1 VAQPSIPRALLAVG
15 AAALALGAGAAAVGA
30 VKVIG
35 RSDPLPGK
43 RTASATGGTTAPR
56 LLSVRVVA
64 TPAQKVT
71 VTSSVICSKSGS
83 TGKDSAPEHELDTAI
98 KSGKFSARAPL
109 TRPLT
114 LPIAH
119 PESWCSVVVY
129 STLSQRGKQT
139 VYILAG

>member
-1 VAQPSIPRALLAVG
+1 VAHPSLLRALFAGGAAALAVG
-15 AAALALGAGAAAVGA
+15 AAAGAAGAA
-30 VKVIG
+30 KVIG
-35 RSDPLPGK
+35 RSDPLQGK
-43 RTASATGGTTAPR
+43 RTASATGGTTAPK

-64 TPAQKVT
+64 APAQKVT

-83 TGKDSAPEHELDTAI
+83 TGTDAAPEHELDTAI

-129 STLSQRGKQT
+129 STLSKRGKQT